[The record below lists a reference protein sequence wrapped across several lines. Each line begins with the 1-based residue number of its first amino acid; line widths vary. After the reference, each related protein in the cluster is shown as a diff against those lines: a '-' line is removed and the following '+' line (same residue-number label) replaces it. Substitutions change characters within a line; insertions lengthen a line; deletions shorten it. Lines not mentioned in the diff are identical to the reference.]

1 MFVCMSELI
10 RDRQPASMFR
20 YFEQIS
26 AIPRGSGNEKAV
38 SDYLCRFAQKKG
50 LDCYQDALY
59 NVIIKKPGSA
69 GAKSQPA
76 VMLQGHLDMVC
87 EKNGDCPHDF
97 EHDGLQLIV
106 KDGFLSAEG
115 TTLGGDNGI
124 AVALMMAL
132 LDDDTLVHPPLEC
145 VFTVQEEIGLIGA
158 VSLDGS
164 LLSAETMINLDSE
177 EEGIATV
184 SCAGGL
190 RMQFDRQAKWQS
202 STGKRGLLIKISG
215 LPGGHSGIDIDKE
228 RTNAN
233 KLMGRVLASLP
244 ESFDIAYIK
253 GGNKDNAIPREA
265 EALLA
270 FDSDD
275 AKKQA
280 EHVLDSM
287 LVDLNAE
294 ICSAEPSFAL
304 EWETALLPARL
315 LDRDTTVALVQLLY
329 LSPNG
334 VLSRNRKQGGFVVTS
349 SNLGVVRTTESG
361 VQAVFSPRSSSA
373 SLQAEIK
380 QRLSALGKLLGFT
393 VSCHG
398 EYPGWNYAEHS
409 PIRDYFMR
417 SYQTLFG
424 KDMKFEAIHAGL
436 ECGLFQAK
444 LPNLDAIAIG
454 PTILGCH
461 TPQERLDLA
470 SCERTWRLV
479 VDVLQ
484 RMAEES

>member
-1 MFVCMSELI
+1 MSGFI
-10 RDRQPASMFR
+10 KDCQPASMFR

-38 SDYLCRFAQKKG
+38 SDFLCRFARKKG
-50 LDCYQDALY
+50 LDCYQDDLY

-69 GAKSQPA
+69 GAKSQPS

-97 EHDGLQLIV
+97 EHDGLQLLV
-106 KDGFLSAEG
+106 KDGFLSAKD

-145 VFTVQEEIGLIGA
+145 VFTVQEEVGLIGA
-158 VSLDGS
+158 TSLDGS
-164 LLSAETMINLDSE
+164 LLSAKTMINLDSE
-177 EEGIATV
+177 EEGVATV

-202 STGKRGLLIKISG
+202 STGKSGLLIKISG

-233 KLMGRVLASLP
+233 KLMGRVLASFP
-244 ESFDIAYIK
+244 DPFDIAYMK

-265 EALLA
+265 EALIA
-270 FDSDD
+270 FDSKD
-275 AKKQA
+275 AENRA

-287 LVDLNAE
+287 LVDLSTE
-294 ICSAEPSFAL
+294 ICPAEPEFAL
-304 EWETALLPARL
+304 KWEAALLPARL
-315 LDRDTTVALVQLLY
+315 MDRDTTAALVQLLY

-349 SNLGVVRTTESG
+349 SNLGVVRMTESG

-380 QRLSALGKLLGFT
+380 QRFSMLGKLLGFT

-398 EYPGWNYAEHS
+398 EYPGWDYAEHS
-409 PIRDYFMR
+409 AVRDYLER
-417 SYQTLFG
+417 RYQALFG
-424 KDMKFEAIHAGL
+424 KKLKIEAIHAGL

-444 LPNLDAIAIG
+444 LSNLDAIAIG

-470 SCERTWRLV
+470 SCERTWLLV

-484 RMAEES
+484 RMAEQR

>member
-1 MFVCMSELI
+1 MSDLI

-38 SDYLCRFAQKKG
+38 SDYLCRFAEDKG
-50 LDCYQDALY
+50 LEYHQDALY

-69 GAKSQPA
+69 GAEQKPA

-87 EKNGDCPHDF
+87 EKNGDCLHDF
-97 EHDGLQLIV
+97 EHDGLRLIV

-124 AVALMMAL
+124 AVAMMMAL
-132 LDDDTLVHPPLEC
+132 LADDTLIHPPLEC
-145 VFTVQEEIGLIGA
+145 VFTVQEEVGLVGA
-158 VSLDGS
+158 SSLDGS
-164 LLSAETMINLDSE
+164 LLSARTMINLDSE

-202 STGKRGLLIKISG
+202 GIGKSGLLIKISG
-215 LPGGHSGIDIDKE
+215 LPGGHSGMDIDKG

-233 KLMGRVLASLP
+233 QLMGRVLASLP
-244 ESFDIAYIK
+244 EPFDIADIK

-270 FDSDD
+270 FDSED

-280 EHVLDSM
+280 EHFLDAM
-287 LVDLNAE
+287 LADLREE
-294 ICSAEPSFAL
+294 ISAAEPAFAL
-304 EWETALLPARL
+304 KWESALLPERL
-315 LDRDTTVALVQLLY
+315 LDRDTAVALVRLLY
-329 LSPNG
+329 LAPNG
-334 VLSRNRKQGGFVVTS
+334 VLSRNIKQGGFVVTS
-349 SNLGVVRTTESG
+349 SNLGVVRMTESG
-361 VQAVFSPRSSSA
+361 VQVVISPRSSSA

-380 QRLSALGKLLGFT
+380 QRLSLLGQLFGFT
-393 VSCHG
+393 VSCNG
-398 EYPGWNYAEHS
+398 EYPGWNYAECS
-409 PIRDYFMR
+409 PIRDCFVS
-417 SYQTLFG
+417 SYRALFG
-424 KDMKFEAIHAGL
+424 QELKLEAIHAGL

-444 LPNLDAIAIG
+444 LPGLDAIAIG
-454 PTILGCH
+454 PTILDCH

-470 SCERTWRLV
+470 SCERTWLLV
-479 VDVLQ
+479 TDVLN
-484 RMAEES
+484 RMAEK